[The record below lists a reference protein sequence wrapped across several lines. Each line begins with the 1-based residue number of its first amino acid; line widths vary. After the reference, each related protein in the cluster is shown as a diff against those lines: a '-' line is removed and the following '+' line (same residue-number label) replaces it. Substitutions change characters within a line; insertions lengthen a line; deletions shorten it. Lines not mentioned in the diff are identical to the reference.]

1 MVRDR
6 GSDAAGKPIPS
17 RELTSEG
24 DRRVLTDTNTFE
36 DSMKCHMALATKGGI
51 GFLRTVR
58 LLFPHNGLDCFE
70 ALLRCVEETKPANRI

>member
-58 LLFPHNGLDCFE
+58 RLFPNNGPDCCQG
-70 ALLRCVEETKPANRI
+70 LLRCVEET